1 MTFKAYVCLVV
12 SALCFVPLIGYVKAQ
27 EAVTVTPIARGLNNP
42 RGVVA
47 LPDGSLLVAEV
58 GLGTDEPG
66 ASTANTGQISQLT
79 DANTDGDYNDP
90 GERIALLTG
99 FPSYNSLATINTGH
113 DEPFGLSDM
122 LMLDDG
128 RVFFNKDDPYYRA
141 NRNTGDDLFTGD
153 TGVFLINEARTD
165 ADMFLKTAATVNSI
179 AYDPAHE
186 TFYITE
192 SGFNRITA
200 VTQDAQTRTL
210 AEFPLLANGQQGV
223 PAGVAVDPTSGD
235 VYVALF
241 SGFIYDYYGTLLSY
255 VPGDSKIVRINPE
268 SGAMTDA
275 ITGLTT
281 CIDVATDPDGNLY
294 FVELAVA
301 WPLALTPFDF
311 DLTDPTQLPDPGGY
325 ARYTGRV
332 SMMRAGSS
340 DVEVL
345 ADGIDTPTN
354 ITYANGALYVSRGL
368 GTPGREMWTPQ
379 GIEALDG
386 EILKLT
392 GF

>member
-90 GERIALLTG
+90 GERTALLTG

-113 DEPFGLSDM
+113 DEPFGLSDL

-128 RVFFNKDDPYYRA
+128 RVFFNKDDPYFRA
-141 NRNTGDDLFTGD
+141 SRNTGDDLFTGD
-153 TGVFLINEARTD
+153 TGVFLMNEARTD

-332 SMMRAGSS
+332 SMLHADSGN
-340 DVEVL
+340 VEIL